1 MGDLK
6 GSKPTR
12 QNTTMGDQLQASTEK
27 TVPVVVHD
35 TDDGPPPVDFNLDDG
50 LTVLYYDHTPS
61 STDSRKGSKQKFSQK
76 RAIVI
81 LRDFIQSKIS
91 PSAAAI
97 AFLDLLPDLR
107 DYVNSG
113 AAGNA
118 AHGEHWGLATFL
130 VDMAT
135 QIPYNHPAQAKL
147 VQLIERISDSDN
159 VGGMEQLSIHLY
171 ETFGGKYSFSFCA
184 WEKKNLIISHK
195 QASASSTT
203 PRANSQATPS
213 PTRSISWASS
223 PGSARAA
230 RKQSTLPTGS
240 RQCVAVSR

>member
-6 GSKPTR
+6 GSKPTH
-12 QNTTMGDQLQASTEK
+12 QNTTMGDHLNASAEK

-50 LTVLYYDHTPS
+50 LTVLYYAHTPS
-61 STDSRKGSKQKFSQK
+61 STDSRKGSKQKFSEK

-107 DYVNSG
+107 DHVNRG
-113 AAGNA
+113 AAGNS
-118 AHGEHWGLATFL
+118 AHGEHRGLATFL
-130 VDMAT
+130 VDIAT

-147 VQLIERISDSDN
+147 VQLIERISKSDK
-159 VGGMEQLSIHLY
+159 VGDMEQLGIHLY
-171 ETFGGKYSFSFCA
+171 ETFGGNFPFPTA
-184 WEKKNLIISHK
+184 HEKKKTLIISHK

-230 RKQSTLPTGS
+230 RK
-240 RQCVAVSR
+240 